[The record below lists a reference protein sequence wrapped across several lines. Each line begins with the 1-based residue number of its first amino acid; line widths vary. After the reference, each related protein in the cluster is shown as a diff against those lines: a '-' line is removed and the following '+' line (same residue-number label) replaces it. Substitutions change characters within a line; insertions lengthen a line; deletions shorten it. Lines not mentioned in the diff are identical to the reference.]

1 MTKPTASTNFEDSLT
16 RLELL
21 VNKLEQGE
29 LNLEDALV
37 AFEEGIQLTRQCQQA
52 LQNAEQKVKQLV
64 DDQGDLTEQPFDEP
78 SGDQ

>member
-1 MTKPTASTNFEDSLT
+1 MTKTTATTNFEDSLT
-16 RLELL
+16 RLESL

-52 LQNAEQKVKQLV
+52 LQNAEQKVKLLV
-64 DDQGDLTEQPFDEP
+64 EDQGTLTEQDFDE
-78 SGDQ
+78 STGE